1 MYDEQNKQMSPV
13 ELHEKGYKENPVV
26 FMDKDVNTPSN
37 FAILKTTENG
47 KYVRGNRLFYS
58 FNGVEI
64 YTELN
69 NVIFVNVEA
78 KTMFIQNYEKVI
90 NQISPTDP
98 EKKEYIILYTD
109 LGYEN
114 TDEEFPLRWEAV
126 TGRTMCYES
135 IKSNAP
141 VIDVDKS
148 LVLTETV
155 PLKDSLTVRQFMN
168 YLKNSNIINDENFE
182 INDFSGSEYI

>member
-1 MYDEQNKQMSPV
+1 
-13 ELHEKGYKENPVV
+13 
-26 FMDKDVNTPSN
+26 
-37 FAILKTTENG
+37 
-47 KYVRGNRLFYS
+47 
-58 FNGVEI
+58 
-64 YTELN
+64 
-69 NVIFVNVEA
+69 
-78 KTMFIQNYEKVI
+78 
-90 NQISPTDP
+90 
-98 EKKEYIILYTD
+98 
-109 LGYEN
+109 
-114 TDEEFPLRWEAV
+114 
-126 TGRTMCYES
+126 MCYES